1 MSGRVHVVGAGV
13 AGLAAAVRLADAG
26 RAVTLY
32 EAAPHGGGRARSY
45 FDQALGCRIDNGNHL
60 LIAGNRSALGFIDAI
75 GARSTLTGPG
85 APVYPFL
92 DRASGERW
100 TLRFNAG
107 RIPWWMASP
116 ARRVPGTT
124 LGDYLKALRLR
135 RARSGDRVVDI
146 LAPGT
151 PLFRRLWQ
159 PLAVAALNTPLHEAS
174 AVLLAH
180 VLAESIGASGAAC
193 APLIPRDGL
202 SETLVDPA
210 LTRLRQRGATVRFGA
225 RLRAIEFG
233 SEHATALDFDGGR
246 EALAASDEIV
256 LAVTAPV
263 AARLVPNLVAPD
275 QYCAILNAHY
285 RVAAPDHSPFFV
297 GIIGGTAEWVF
308 RKTGVLSVTVSAA
321 DRLLET
327 PEDELAA
334 SLWRD
339 VAAAYA
345 LPADPVPPVRI
356 VRERRATFAA
366 TPEQVA
372 RRPGARTRWRNLA
385 LAGDWTDT
393 GLPATLEGA
402 IRSGFTAAGILGAGR
417 RSAVENSLSG
427 KDFGFKVAPPSQSFE
442 PLLCR

>member
-1 MSGRVHVVGAGV
+1 M
-13 AGLAAAVRLADAG
+13 
-26 RAVTLY
+26 
-32 EAAPHGGGRARSY
+32 
-45 FDQALGCRIDNGNHL
+45 
-60 LIAGNRSALGFIDAI
+60 
-75 GARSTLTGPG
+75 
-85 APVYPFL
+85 
-92 DRASGERW
+92 
-100 TLRFNAG
+100 
-107 RIPWWMASP
+107 
-116 ARRVPGTT
+116 
-124 LGDYLKALRLR
+124 
-135 RARSGDRVVDI
+135 
-146 LAPGT
+146 
-151 PLFRRLWQ
+151 
-159 PLAVAALNTPLHEAS
+159 
-174 AVLLAH
+174 
-180 VLAESIGASGAAC
+180 
-193 APLIPRDGL
+193 IPREGL

-210 LTRLRQRGATVRFGA
+210 LAQLRRRGATVRFGA

-233 SEHATALDFDGGR
+233 TERATALDFDDGH
-246 EALAASDEIV
+246 ETLAASDEIV

-263 AARLVPNLVAPD
+263 AARLIPDLVAPD

-285 RVAAPDHSPFFV
+285 RVAAPDNSPFFV

-327 PEDELAA
+327 PEDDLAA

-345 LPADPVPPVRI
+345 LPADPMPPVRI

-402 IRSGFTAAGILGAGR
+402 IRSGVTAAAILGVGR
-417 RSAVENSLSG
+417 RSAVENPLSD

-442 PLLCR
+442 PLPCR